1 MAGMAWDPTLRDQID
16 LRFLVLL
23 LVVRIVKISTMTLEM
38 IILPM
43 RWQLITMPV
52 FRVPSQP
59 GSALLWMKR
68 VGLDEIID
76 NKKHCDDLIFILV
89 LMSSKSD

>member
-1 MAGMAWDPTLRDQID
+1 MAGMAWDLILHDQID

-23 LVVRIVKISTMTLEM
+23 LVVRIVKISTTTLEM

-43 RWQLITMPV
+43 RWQLTTMPD

-68 VGLDEIID
+68 VGLDEIIE
-76 NKKHCDDLIFILV
+76 NKNHCHDLCFVLV
-89 LMSSKSD
+89 LMSSNSD